1 MLEACVWGVSQVLLL
16 VWACLFAVSHAFSAF
31 NVLDYLFAY
40 FSLAVLGLHW
50 CTRAFSCCTAGAG
63 GLLSSCGV
71 DASLAVVSLV
81 ARHRLKASGLGSY
94 GSPAW
99 LL

>member
-1 MLEACVWGVSQVLLL
+1 MN
-16 VWACLFAVSHAFSAF
+16 HAFSAF
-31 NVLDYLFAY
+31 NVLDYVFAY

-50 CTRAFSCCTAGAG
+50 CAWAFSCCSAGAG

-81 ARHRLKASGLGSY
+81 AGHRLKASGLGSY
-94 GSPAW
+94 GSRAW